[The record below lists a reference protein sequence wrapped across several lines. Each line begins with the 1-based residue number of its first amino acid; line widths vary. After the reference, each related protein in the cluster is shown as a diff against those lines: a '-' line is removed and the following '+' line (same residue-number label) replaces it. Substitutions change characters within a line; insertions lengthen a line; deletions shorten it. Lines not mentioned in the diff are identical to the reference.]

1 MTDYNL
7 LINKSNQ
14 IHRFVCRIHLFAW
27 FSLLL
32 LFHRFLGLLLD
43 FFLPPFIPAI
53 IILLSLA
60 VAHRGITV
68 ISVYRQGRI
77 FFFFFLKRFLSK
89 PYQKE
94 KKKKKTHSSAMSSS
108 SSPGL
113 KDTSGEKK
121 YRFLLHSKAM
131 KRAKYSG
138 MIRSTAW
145 LTTVTIGLVS
155 LLSDFTLLLHP
166 LQVSIVL
173 ILVGVA
179 VATGCLYVLHVNTHA
194 QPQRLQYT
202 APSIRWR

>member
-1 MTDYNL
+1 MVFSPSSLSPVSWASSRLFSSSLHPRYHHPPL
-7 LINKSNQ
+7 P
-14 IHRFVCRIHLFAW
+14 RCRSPRHYCHICVQT
-27 FSLLL
+27 
-32 LFHRFLGLLLD
+32 RKD
-43 FFLPPFIPAI
+43 
-53 IILLSLA
+53 
-60 VAHRGITV
+60 
-68 ISVYRQGRI
+68 
-77 FFFFFLKRFLSK
+77 FFFFFFKRFLSK

-166 LQVSIVL
+166 LQISIVL